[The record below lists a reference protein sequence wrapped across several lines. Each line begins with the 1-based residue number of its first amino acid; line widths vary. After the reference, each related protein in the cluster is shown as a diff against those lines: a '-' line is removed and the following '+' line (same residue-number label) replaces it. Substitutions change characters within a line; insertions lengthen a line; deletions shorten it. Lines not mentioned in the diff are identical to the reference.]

1 MNDGPPRI
9 RRAIGWLGS
18 GVFASALLQ
27 YALFFA
33 AARHLGV
40 VDYGVFSLA
49 LTVALLAAPFCDLG
63 TGVWLV
69 CEGSRRPEDLLR
81 HFGASL
87 LLRAWTM
94 LPVAAA
100 ALGIGALAD
109 YGTAFTTLFVPLFVA
124 AVADGV
130 GNLCASACQAQERM
144 ATSALLQVARNVLRG
159 VALLATVLGGGGP
172 LTLALTFAA
181 ASVLGAIPAVLV
193 VLQRQR
199 LPLPGRDVLPAV
211 RRALPFGLA
220 ILATMLHAQSDVG
233 LLRLYAGD
241 GEVGLYHAS
250 TRFVLLLQMLPQ
262 VVAVAT
268 APLSFRTGLLGIEPS
283 ARIYRIKITALAS
296 LGLLASL
303 LLATNGDWVV
313 QLCLGPKFQGSEV
326 LLVALAPVIFV
337 KFVSSSLGDTLAAI
351 SRQKLLS
358 LGCWLALA
366 ANVGANLLLLPAHGA
381 MGAVIATLISETL
394 LMAFLA
400 VNLLLAG
407 LDLAWGR
414 VLRHPVAAA
423 AIAGAVAVLL
433 SPRLAAPAAATA
445 VLLCLWLR
453 PTEEE
458 RLLVRRGRGGPA

>member
-1 MNDGPPRI
+1 MSDGPPRI

-27 YALFFA
+27 YVLFFA

-49 LTVALLAAPFCDLG
+49 LTMALLAAPFCDLG

-87 LLRAWTM
+87 LLRAWTV

-100 ALGIGALAD
+100 ALGLGALAG
-109 YGTAFTTLFVPLFVA
+109 YGTAFSALFLPLFVA

-159 VALLATVLGGGGP
+159 LALLATVLAGGGP
-172 LTLALTFAA
+172 QALALAFAA
-181 ASVLGAIPAVLV
+181 ASVLGAMPAVLV

-199 LPLPGRDVLPAV
+199 LPLPTRDVLPAV

-250 TRFVLLLQMLPQ
+250 TRFVLLLQMLPLG
-262 VVAVAT
+262 VAVAT

-303 LLATNGDWVV
+303 LLATNGDWIVR
-313 QLCLGPKFQGSEV
+313 LCLGTKFQGSEV
-326 LLVALAPVIFV
+326 LLVALAPVVFV

-351 SRQKLLS
+351 SRQKLLT
-358 LGCWLALA
+358 LGCWLALTV
-366 ANVGANLLLLPAHGA
+366 NVGANLLLLPAHGA
-381 MGAVIATLISETL
+381 MGAVIATLVSETL
-394 LMAFLA
+394 LLAFLA

-414 VLRHPVAAA
+414 VLRHPIAAA

-433 SPRLAAPAAATA
+433 SPRLAAPAAGAA

-458 RLLVRRGRGGPA
+458 RLLVRRGRGGAA